1 MQEGHTNVYTAF
13 HSYNPRAKTRVV
25 ISCSLTWFFTY
36 KVSAAVHSSHVSP
49 TSMSRFE
56 RLSWQLLL
64 GCEFPRDSRS
74 SIHAPLSP
82 THCHSLV
89 LCPRVFLKGPQLQK
103 GPQLHNSRKAHNSLR
118 SVIFPACLDE
128 DYIIISPGSSFCFI
142 WRLWVSQVSVL
153 CRMFQNETVDSK
165 HGSAINDPSGSCW
178 RHPTRPTYVTLVCP
192 CVPSLLQQTCGHQ
205 ETFITTSFI
214 WFPWWQGLSWRSTLQ
229 LNYRMV
235 LSWDYGIYNC
245 NLQVIVVTRLAPP
258 PRGKVHINSGKK
270 GERERKEGTRMLC
283 RNRITLTQSPFQEGN
298 KK

>member
-13 HSYNPRAKTRVV
+13 HSYNPRAKTHVV

-36 KVSAAVHSSHVSP
+36 KVSAAVHSSHVAP

-56 RLSWQLLL
+56 GLSWQLLV

-128 DYIIISPGSSFCFI
+128 DYVFISPGSSFCFI
-142 WRLWVSQVSVL
+142 WRLLVSQVPVL

-178 RHPTRPTYVTLVCP
+178 RHPTRPPYVTLVCP
-192 CVPSLLQQTCGHQ
+192 VFRVSY
-205 ETFITTSFI
+205 S
-214 WFPWWQGLSWRSTLQ
+214 
-229 LNYRMV
+229 
-235 LSWDYGIYNC
+235 
-245 NLQVIVVTRLAPP
+245 RLAVTKKHSSPLP
-258 PRGKVHINSGKK
+258 SFGFLGGRVCHGGLLFNWIIEWSSRGIMESTIVI
-270 GERERKEGTRMLC
+270 C
-283 RNRITLTQSPFQEGN
+283 RL
-298 KK
+298 